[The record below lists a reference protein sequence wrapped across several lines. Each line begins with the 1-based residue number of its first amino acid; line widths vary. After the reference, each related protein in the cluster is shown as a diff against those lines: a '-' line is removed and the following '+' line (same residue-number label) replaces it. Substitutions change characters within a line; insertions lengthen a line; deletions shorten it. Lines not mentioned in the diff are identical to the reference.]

1 MLQNTLC
8 KSRLRS
14 GNRGPTRRF
23 RDCFFFVTSLFER
36 EDALPTVLHADDD
49 PQPCYEERRFMPST
63 ATSTC
68 CATISGRQI
77 FDSAEESCEDD
88 VEGVNDANREVTT
101 Y

>member
-1 MLQNTLC
+1 
-8 KSRLRS
+8 
-14 GNRGPTRRF
+14 
-23 RDCFFFVTSLFER
+23 
-36 EDALPTVLHADDD
+36 
-49 PQPCYEERRFMPST
+49 MPST